1 VKSARR
7 NGVELELREILGR
20 RTWWG
25 RWGALVLGVVLPIA
39 IAAALASYIL
49 P

>member
-1 VKSARR
+1 MRNTRR
-7 NGVELELREILGR
+7 NSVEIELREILGR

-25 RWGALVLGVVLPIA
+25 RWGALVLGVLLPIA
-39 IAAALASYIL
+39 IAAALASYIR